1 VTAAARRPALRWVA
15 ALLLSVAGSGCGASG
30 AVSPSGTAVGVVCI
44 PVGCLSGAVYDGS
57 LTVGNSDPQSLT
69 ITACRNGA
77 CPYTTLRFD
86 PTQSRFVGRIL
97 GPLTVDI
104 SLDTSPVPARLFV
117 HIAGRPELLI
127 DGDLYE
133 LKVQN
138 AAGASLLALSAAVT
152 YRRTRHSD
160 PSCTADCISAILS
173 AQ

>member
-1 VTAAARRPALRWVA
+1 M
-15 ALLLSVAGSGCGASG
+15 LLSVAGSGCGASG

-44 PVGCLSGAVYDGS
+44 PVGCLSGAVYDGP

-138 AAGASLLALSAAVT
+138 TAGASLLNNSCVSAFLLAAFSRRYVLLGVVAGWSVLISVRSCVPDNLSA
-152 YRRTRHSD
+152 S
-160 PSCTADCISAILS
+160 AD
-173 AQ
+173 